1 MNHDPLC
8 QAGIWCGYCV
18 SLAKCACDRPCQCD
32 LIAAARADERATL
45 LTEDLPTGYWVCSE
59 CGNKY
64 ETTVRYCPNG
74 QADRHRVTTY
84 NPNNSPEDAA

>member
-1 MNHDPLC
+1 MIAHDPLC
-8 QAGIWCGYCV
+8 PWTSKQFIQPSNGWWKY
-18 SLAKCACDRPCQCD
+18 CQCD
-32 LIAAARADERATL
+32 LIAKTRADERATL

-74 QADRHRVTTY
+74 LADRHRVTTY